1 MNQLKTTVLLALLTG
16 LLMILGNIFAGHTGV
31 LIMFIISMG
40 INFYSYWCSDTMV
53 LKMYQA
59 REVSPSSRLYQ
70 LVEKLVRNADMPM
83 PKVCI
88 IPSQVPNAFAT
99 GRNPNHSAVAVTEG
113 LLDILDDEEVEGV
126 LSHELSHI
134 LHRDTLISTVAAS
147 IAGVISMI
155 ANMAQWAAI
164 FGSRDDEDNNP
175 FVLMATAIIAP
186 IAAAVIQMAISRSR
200 EFMADES
207 GGRISGAPLALAN
220 ALRKIE
226 NYANHRVL
234 GGATAS
240 TAHMFIINPFSGV
253 RSGIQTLFSTHPST
267 AARIEKLEA
276 LDRELH
282 RR

>member
-16 LLMILGNIFAGHTGV
+16 LLMLLGNMVAGHTGV
-31 LIMFIISMG
+31 LVMFIISMG
-40 INFYSYWCSDTMV
+40 INFYSYWFSDTVV
-53 LKMYQA
+53 LKMYRA
-59 REVSPSSRLYQ
+59 REVSPSSSLYK
-70 LVEKLVRNADMPM
+70 LVEDLVKNADMPM

-88 IPSQVPNAFAT
+88 IPSHVPNAFAT
-99 GRNPNHSAVAVTEG
+99 GRNPEHSAVAVTEG
-113 LLDILDDEEVEGV
+113 LLEILDDEEVAGV

-164 FGSRDDEDNNP
+164 FGRDDEDNNP
-175 FVLMATAIIAP
+175 IALMATAIIAP
-186 IAAAVIQMAISRSR
+186 LAAAVIQMAISRSR

-207 GGRISGAPLALAN
+207 GGRISGQPLALAN

-234 GGATAS
+234 GGATTA

-253 RSGIQTLFSTHPST
+253 RSGLQTLFSTHPST

-276 LDRELH
+276 LDREMH